1 MNRFFFES
9 ELVFLQRKTR
19 LNNKNKKTSL
29 KMNLKRSYNL
39 INLFLAMT
47 LVTSC
52 NNEYDD
58 NSANKTVQT
67 LVIDGS
73 CDYLSLKNIEKAGW
87 KIIQCPE
94 WITPVNY
101 SGDADEEIKIYVE
114 SYAGEGTRTGKIEVV
129 YDNGVTRSSDVE
141 QSQQPETYLQRSRA
155 VGWSYDVRTY
165 SDSRGLRN
173 QIFNTQKLLNFD
185 PDAYEYVRETSTD
198 LQYRYGESVSE
209 LSKDMSANL
218 NLGGK
223 FGTFSLELQGAFGSS
238 AANNSKRIF
247 AKIRGL
253 YYYRTV
259 YINVDEYDAMEN
271 DLFTLDFKNTRKN
284 IMEAIDRGNQDEI
297 EKVLS
302 RFVDQYGTH
311 YITNAYLGG
320 YTDYYYSSVLTDNS
334 KNLNI
339 EGAIKFGYSSKF
351 SLQGDVKYEDD
362 FKNLNNETIE
372 TFVVKGGNSVEL
384 ANKVVSGTVNQEEI
398 DKWRNDMANNEQ
410 FELLSF
416 NVRPIYNLFPAGY
429 DERIKEYFDK
439 IYYNEIPVTRVQN
452 DF

>member
-1 MNRFFFES
+1 ME
-9 ELVFLQRKTR
+9 
-19 LNNKNKKTSL
+19 KK
-29 KMNLKRSYNL
+29 L
-39 INLFLAMT
+39 IYLFLAMA
-47 LVTSC
+47 LGSSC
-52 NNEYDD
+52 NNIYDEAEI
-58 NSANKTVQT
+58 NGNVET

-73 CDYLSLKNIEKAGW
+73 SDYHVLKNTEKTGW
-87 KIIQCPE
+87 KIIECPE
-94 WITPVNY
+94 WITPVSY
-101 SGDADEEIKIYVE
+101 SGTAGEEMRFYVE
-114 SYAGEGTRTGKIEVV
+114 SNSGSKTRSGEIEVV
-129 YDNGVTRSSDVE
+129 YDNGVTRSNEVE
-141 QSQQPETYLQRSRA
+141 QWQQPPTYLQRSRA

-185 PDAYEYVRETSTD
+185 PDAYEYVQETSTD
-198 LQYRYGESVSE
+198 IQYRYGESVSE
-209 LSKDMSANL
+209 LSENMSANL

-238 AANNSKRIF
+238 AVNNSKRIF

-259 YINVDEYDAMEN
+259 YINVDEYDAMDN
-271 DLFTLDFKNTRKN
+271 DLFTVDFKNTRN
-284 IMEAIDRGNQDEI
+284 NVMEVIDKGNQSEIDRTLG
-297 EKVLS
+297 

-320 YTDYYYSSVLTDNS
+320 YTDYYYSTVTTNES

-351 SLQGDVKYEDD
+351 NLQGDANYEDD
-362 FKNLNNETIE
+362 YKKLSNETIE

-398 DKWRNDMANNEQ
+398 DKWRNDMTGNEQ
-410 FELLSF
+410 FELLTF

-439 IYYNEIPVTRVQN
+439 MYYNSIPVTRVQN
-452 DF
+452 VF

>member
-1 MNRFFFES
+1 MNI
-9 ELVFLQRKTR
+9 
-19 LNNKNKKTSL
+19 
-29 KMNLKRSYNL
+29 KRSYKL
-39 INLFLAMT
+39 TALFMAMT
-47 LVTSC
+47 LVASC
-52 NNEYDD
+52 SSEYDD
-58 NSANKTVQT
+58 SDDKTVQT

-73 CDYLSLKNIEKAGW
+73 SDYLSLENMEKTGW
-87 KIIQCPE
+87 KIIRCPE
-94 WITPVNY
+94 WITPINC
-101 SGDADEEIKIYVE
+101 SGGVGEDIKIYVE
-114 SYAGEGTRTGKIEVV
+114 SYIGEGTRAGNIEVK
-129 YDNGVTRSSDVE
+129 YDNGATRSSAIK
-141 QSQQPETYLQRSRA
+141 QSQQPQTYLQRSRA

-185 PDAYEYVRETSTD
+185 PDAYEYDRQMSTD

-223 FGTFSLELQGAFGSS
+223 FGAFSLELQGAFGSN
-238 AANNSKRIF
+238 AANNSKRVF

-259 YINVDEYDAMEN
+259 NINVDEYDAMEN
-271 DLFTLDFKNTRKN
+271 DLFTVDFKNTRNN
-284 IMEAIDRGNQDEI
+284 IMKAIDRGNQDEI
-297 EKVLS
+297 EKLLS

-311 YITNAYLGG
+311 YITTAYLGG

-334 KNLNI
+334 KKLNI

-351 SLQGDVKYEDD
+351 NLQGDVKYENDY
-362 FKNLNNETIE
+362 KNLNNETIE

-384 ANKVVSGTVNQEEI
+384 ANKVVSGTVNHEEI
-398 DKWRNDMANNEQ
+398 DKWRNDLAKNEQ

-416 NVRPIYNLFPAGY
+416 DVRPIYNLFPTGY
-429 DERIKEYFDK
+429 DERIKEYFNK
-439 IYYNEIPVTRVQN
+439 IYYNEIPVTRVQD